1 MELTEIMGMAVGERK
16 SLRANGRYKIGQ
28 VLHDDSPYIDEV
40 LRVVEVSRPIFWDRD
55 RIDDE
60 DEFHRRPGE
69 VTTDI
74 VVERIERSPEG
85 QAVVD
90 AFWGR
95 YREPVKVV
103 GGELL
108 VNACEERENGFFRES
123 GEVRLLAK
131 SRFQQHPALT
141 PVRSESVSGFGVGQ
155 LDRVYTLPADGWY
168 EANAMRSPSTS
179 EHYFFRLDGGRVA
192 ELLST
197 NSLDSRYGMHWT
209 QLYEAGNRFRDEHG
223 V

>member
-16 SLRANGRYKIGQ
+16 SLRASGRYKVGQ
-28 VLHDDSPYIDEV
+28 VLHDNNPYIDEV

-69 VTTDI
+69 VTTNI
-74 VVERIERSPEG
+74 VVERVERSPEG
-85 QAVVD
+85 RAVVD

-95 YREPVKVV
+95 YREPVKVT
-103 GGELL
+103 GGELR
-108 VNACEERENGFFRES
+108 VNACKERENGFFRES
-123 GEVRLLAK
+123 GEVRILAK
-131 SRFQQHPALT
+131 NRFQRHPVLT
-141 PVRSESVSGFGVGQ
+141 PVRSEAVSGFVAGQ
-155 LDRVYTLPADGWY
+155 LDRVYPLPVDGWY

-179 EHYFFRLDGGRVA
+179 EHYFFRLDGGRVV

-197 NSLDSRYGMHWT
+197 NSLDSHYEMHWT